1 MSRLTSHESLTT
13 QLTTTTTTQ
22 CHEHHR
28 VKQTNATTAAG
39 LPRTDGKQMHVP
51 PDVHVCGPYGV
62 GGLTPKFRVV
72 HQAWLSAFGEE
83 RGKGWSWRQETTMP

>member
-39 LPRTDGKQMHVP
+39 LPRTDGKQRKCMSLQMSMCV
-51 PDVHVCGPYGV
+51 GPTV
-62 GGLTPKFRVV
+62 
-72 HQAWLSAFGEE
+72 
-83 RGKGWSWRQETTMP
+83 